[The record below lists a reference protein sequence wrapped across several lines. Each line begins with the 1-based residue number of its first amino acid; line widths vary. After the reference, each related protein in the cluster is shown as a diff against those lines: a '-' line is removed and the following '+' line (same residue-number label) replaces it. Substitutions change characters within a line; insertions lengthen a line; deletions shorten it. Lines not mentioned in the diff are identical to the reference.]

1 MSARTVSLSR
11 YGEDIEALISAAV
24 DAVEALDKYADADQ
38 PSGSHPIPNAAMSAQ
53 MELEAVL
60 TRLKVLPI
68 PRHQASREKL
78 IEYVKTVGHSRRT
91 ERLREFYMK
100 PEHLTDDQLRVL
112 ANDIASNLRFEQ
124 RLNRRNRAR
133 MEAGN
138 V

>member
-1 MSARTVSLSR
+1 MSRTVNLSR

-60 TRLKVLPI
+60 TRLKALPI
-68 PRHQASREKL
+68 QRHQASRERL
-78 IEYVKTVGHSRRT
+78 IEYVKTGGHSGRAVSHVRVN
-91 ERLREFYMK
+91 

-112 ANDIASNLRFEQ
+112 ADEIARDLRCCQ
-124 RLNRRNRAR
+124 RISRRNRA
-133 MEAGN
+133 EI
-138 V
+138 